1 MAPAASAPPLSAP
14 PPVATPASLPAP
26 APALPGWVLPTGL
39 VLALLAG
46 GGAWTSWQTQ
56 QRVHSLEM
64 ELVKRQQDSGEQSA
78 EARVLARQSDEI
90 ARDAAAKVALMEA
103 RVSEVALQ
111 RGQIDDLLQS
121 LSRSR
126 DENAVSDIDSAV
138 RLAIQQS
145 TLTGSAER
153 LAESMDQG
161 RAFAATIAALTGIE
175 MPARPLPVAVGVAA
189 RSLDL
194 PAEEIIAHYLHGF
207 AANLISAATRFL
219 PLGQA
224 QAQAALAGLHPLIAQ
239 TANRAAIAD
248 REALET
254 GCFGADLAAMRH
266 ETLDV
271 RIFRT

>member
-1 MAPAASAPPLSAP
+1 MSALDRLSLIQWLSPAF
-14 PPVATPASLPAP
+14 
-26 APALPGWVLPTGL
+26 PTGGFAYSHGL
-39 VLALLAG
+39 EQAMCDGVRNAEAVAAWVGQVIAQGGGWSDAVLLSLALRGEDADELAD
-46 GGAWTSWQTQ
+46 
-56 QRVHSLEM
+56 M
-64 ELVKRQQDSGEQSA
+64 
-78 EARVLARQSDEI
+78 ARAR
-90 ARDAAAKVALMEA
+90 A
-103 RVSEVALQ
+103 
-111 RGQIDDLLQS
+111 
-121 LSRSR
+121 
-126 DENAVSDIDSAV
+126 
-138 RLAIQQS
+138 
-145 TLTGSAER
+145 GSAER
-153 LAESMDQG
+153 LAESVDQG

-239 TANRAAIAD
+239 TANRAATAD

-254 GCFGADLAAMRH
+254 GCFGADLAAMHH